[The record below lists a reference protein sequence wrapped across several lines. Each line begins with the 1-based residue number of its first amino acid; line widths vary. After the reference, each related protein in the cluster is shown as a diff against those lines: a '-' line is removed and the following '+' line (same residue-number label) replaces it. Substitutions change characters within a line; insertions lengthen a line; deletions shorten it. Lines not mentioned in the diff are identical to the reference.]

1 MRLALTTQPRVE
13 IQQHIRELNER
24 VGPESVDLIITS
36 PPYLG
41 AQKYIRASSLSLGWL
56 DLAYDG
62 QLRPLERMTIGREHF
77 SISEIGSQGPIGIPA
92 ADDLLHTVQRLNP
105 LRAHIAWTYLAEM
118 ESAFQSM
125 YVLLRPGGSLILIT
139 GPNTICGHHFD
150 TPAFLEELACRA
162 GFATKFKLI
171 DHIRS
176 RGLMT
181 KRNKTAGLISS
192 EWVLG
197 LKRQ

>member
-1 MRLALTTQPRVE
+1 
-13 IQQHIRELNER
+13 
-24 VGPESVDLIITS
+24 
-36 PPYLG
+36 
-41 AQKYIRASSLSLGWL
+41 
-56 DLAYDG
+56 
-62 QLRPLERMTIGREHF
+62 MTIGREHF
-77 SISEIGSQGPIGIPA
+77 SRNEIGSHGPVGIRG
-92 ADDLLHTVQRLNP
+92 ADDLLHIVKRINP

-118 ESAFQSM
+118 QSALHSM
-125 YVLLRPGGSLILIT
+125 YTLLRPGGSLILVT

-150 TPAFLEELACRA
+150 TPGYLEELAHRV
-162 GFATKFKLI
+162 GFATKFRLI

-197 LKRQ
+197 LRRQ